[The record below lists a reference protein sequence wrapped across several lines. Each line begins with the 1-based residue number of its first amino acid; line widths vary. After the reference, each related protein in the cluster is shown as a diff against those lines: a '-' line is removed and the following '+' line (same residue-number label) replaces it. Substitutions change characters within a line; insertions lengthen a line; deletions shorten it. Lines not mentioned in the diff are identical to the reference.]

1 MTSTVSSPPTSPGL
15 LDKLFL
21 GELRWD
27 LLWPFPVQD
36 RRDREV
42 GDAAVAKLR
51 KLLDDHLDPAVLD
64 RTGAMPD
71 GLVDLLRHE
80 GYFSLL
86 VEPDLNGLG
95 LSPMNALRVLV
106 ASASYAP
113 AVALMLGTSNGFGAP
128 NYLPLVADGPLRDLL
143 TRHVRE
149 RSIFGTA
156 DTEPRGAADGGRD
169 TTAVPIEDGAAYL
182 ISGEKI
188 FIGNALVAGL
198 MDVSATLRQDGV
210 DQLRMFFVELDAPGV
225 TVTPIEFMGVHG
237 APFGRLLLDRVKVP
251 AAHLIPSEADLWRD
265 DPVLVRLAVLGRM
278 LTVGPSSLAIAKL
291 CLAWSR
297 DFVCRRVVDGRPLG
311 DYEEIQRMVAQTA
324 ADVFAIEAMIE
335 WIMLS
340 ESLADKAPELS
351 AAKNVVSVTC
361 WRAMDRTLS
370 LLAAEGYETQDS
382 KLARGA
388 RPLPVERLVR
398 DARGLR
404 ISGGVDFLL
413 DLWNARA
420 AITNGYLQPERPA
433 GEATAERMPPPA
445 ALSPRCQAHLAQ
457 VRSDAS
463 ALAERSRQFIEQYGE
478 QGLADQEHRLVL
490 LGQIGTGL
498 LGMAVVLAKAAR
510 LAQEGDE
517 IGLELADIS
526 CSQTRRELAGL
537 WPQLADEPEPGCA
550 AMSAAFLHDTSLDFL
565 LSDVVRPA
573 SPGDDAGEGSNSDD

>member
-15 LDKLFL
+15 LNELFL

-36 RRDREV
+36 RRDREI

-51 KLLDDHLDPAVLD
+51 KLLDDHLDPAEID
-64 RTGAMPD
+64 RTGQLPD

-86 VEPDLNGLG
+86 VDTDLNGLR
-95 LSPMNALRVLV
+95 LSPLNALRVLET
-106 ASASYAP
+106 SASYAP
-113 AVALMLGTSNGFGAP
+113 AVALMLGTSNGFGAA
-128 NYLPLVADGPLRDLL
+128 NYLPLIADGPLHQLL
-143 TRHVRE
+143 IKHVRG
-149 RSIFGTA
+149 RSVFGTA
-156 DTEPRGAADGGRD
+156 DTEARGAVNDGRD
-169 TTAVPIEDGAAYL
+169 TTAELVEDGAAYL

-188 FIGNALVAGL
+188 FIGNALVAGM
-198 MDVSATLRQDGV
+198 MDVSATLSQDGV
-210 DQLRMFFVELDAPGV
+210 DQVRMFFVELDTPGV
-225 TVTPIEFMGVHG
+225 TVSPIEFMGLHG
-237 APFGRLLLDRVKVP
+237 APFGRLRLDRVRVP
-251 AAHLIPSEADLWRD
+251 AAQLIPSDADLWRD

-297 DFVCRRVVDGRPLG
+297 DFVSRRVVDGRPLG
-311 DYEEIQRMVAQTA
+311 DFEEIQRMVAQTA
-324 ADVFAIEAMIE
+324 ADVFAIEAMTE

-351 AAKNVVSVTC
+351 AAKNVLSVTC

-382 KLARGA
+382 KAARGA

-413 DLWNARA
+413 DLWTAQA
-420 AITNGYLQPERPA
+420 AIKSGYVDADQRASA
-433 GEATAERMPPPA
+433 GSPDVVSPPA
-445 ALSPRCQAHLAQ
+445 LSLRCQGHLAQ
-457 VRSDAS
+457 VRSEAG
-463 ALAERSRQFIEQYGE
+463 ALAKQSRQFIDQYGE
-478 QGLADQEHRLVL
+478 KGLADEEHRLVL
-490 LGQIGTGL
+490 LGQIGTSL

-510 LAQEGDE
+510 LAEDGNE
-517 IGLELADIS
+517 IGLGLADIS

-537 WPQLADEPEPGCA
+537 WPQLAGETEPDCA
-550 AMSAAFLHDTSLDFL
+550 ATSAAFLHGTSLDFL
-565 LSDVVRPA
+565 LNDVVRPA
-573 SPGDDAGEGSNSDD
+573 TPGADTDEGNDSDD